1 MLSVGTGTHNW
12 RAKLVVTVPALAVRL
27 AVCAVET
34 GDTLAVNWAVVAF
47 AAMKD
52 ADGTITAALLLD
64 RVTLKPPAS
73 AGPLI
78 VTVQRSVPVP
88 PIDALLQERLVSLG
102 APVPLRGIT
111 AVLLTEELLVTVS

>member
-1 MLSVGTGTHNW
+1 
-12 RAKLVVTVPALAVRL
+12 
-27 AVCAVET
+27 
-34 GDTLAVNWAVVAF
+34 
-47 AAMKD
+47 MKD